1 MNTIDKIVA
10 RQVLDSRGKPTVE
23 VDMYCG
29 IDWVRA
35 MTPSG
40 ASTGQFEAHELRD
53 KGSHYFG
60 QSVLKAVQNVN
71 EIIGP
76 KLQGESVEDQAHIDE
91 ILVHLDG
98 TPNKR
103 NLGANAILPVSI
115 ATVKMAA
122 TKRRIPQF
130 RYIAELAETPRVI
143 GTMIHKKYGIG
154 TTNVGDEGG
163 FVPPMTKVNE
173 PFDLMLS
180 AIKELNLA
188 RTVRLGADLAASSF
202 YADGKYELQEKAFTT
217 EEFVAVVK
225 EMIDHYE
232 LFAVEDPFEEND
244 FRSFSALM
252 AAKGGNTWIIGDD
265 LTVTNVERLQK
276 ADTQKA
282 CNAVII
288 KPNQIGTI
296 SEVIQAVQFARSH
309 KMRYIVSHRSG
320 ETEDSFIA
328 ELAVGLAADAIKLGA
343 PARGERTAKY
353 NELIRIDQLLQN

>member
-1 MNTIDKIVA
+1 MNSAK
-10 RQVLDSRGKPTVE
+10 R
-23 VDMYCG
+23 
-29 IDWVRA
+29 
-35 MTPSG
+35 
-40 ASTGQFEAHELRD
+40 
-53 KGSHYFG
+53 
-60 QSVLKAVQNVN
+60 
-71 EIIGP
+71 
-76 KLQGESVEDQAHIDE
+76 
-91 ILVHLDG
+91 ILFSANDPG
-98 TPNKR
+98 
-103 NLGANAILPVSI
+103 GANAILPVSI
-115 ATVKMAA
+115 DTVKMAA

-130 RYIAELAETPRVI
+130 RYIAELAETPRVQMPLLFANVINGGLHADSKLNIQEHWVIPQRATFAENIEACVMLYNVI

-202 YADGKYELQEKAFTT
+202 YSDGKYELQEKAFTT